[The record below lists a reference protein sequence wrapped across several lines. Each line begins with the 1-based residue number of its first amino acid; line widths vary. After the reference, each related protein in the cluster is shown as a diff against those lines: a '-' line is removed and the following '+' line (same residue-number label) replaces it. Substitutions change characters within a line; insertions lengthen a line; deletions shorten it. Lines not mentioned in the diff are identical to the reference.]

1 MVTSATQPP
10 PDDAEQDVLRS
21 SWEADLRVLAPEAP
35 ARLVTDE
42 AAQLLARWSESR
54 RSYHTV
60 QHLGEVLAAI
70 DELAG
75 AGEVDAV
82 GVRLARV
89 AAWYHDAVY
98 DPAAEGG
105 SNEHR
110 SATLARDHLHALGVA
125 RGNVDVVEALVLMT
139 LDHDAAAGTGVL
151 ASRRHTAAVLHDA
164 DLWILAAPEDR
175 YREYTTQVRTEYRHV
190 PDELF
195 VRGRSAILTGFAHR
209 DVLYRT
215 GHARAHWEGRAR
227 ANLAAELDQLRG

>member
-1 MVTSATQPP
+1 MVTDPAQPP
-10 PDDAEQDVLRS
+10 PEHAAQDGLRAT
-21 SWEADLRVLAPEAP
+21 WEADLRVLAPEAP
-35 ARLVTDE
+35 PALLTGEVT
-42 AAQLLARWSESR
+42 QLLARWSESH

-70 DELAG
+70 DTLAG

-82 GVRLARV
+82 GARLARV

-110 SATLARDHLHALGVA
+110 SAALARDHLNALGVA
-125 RGNVDVVEALVLMT
+125 RGNADVVEALVLMT
-139 LDHDAAAGTGVL
+139 LDHDAAAGAGVL

-175 YREYTTQVRTEYRHV
+175 YREYTTQVRTEYHHV
-190 PDELF
+190 PDDLF
-195 VRGRSAILTGFAHR
+195 ALGRSSVLTGFAHR
-209 DVLYRT
+209 EVLYRT
-215 GHARAHWEGRAR
+215 GHARAHWEARAR
-227 ANLAAELDQLRG
+227 TNLAAELDRLRG